1 MYRKLIPEIKKAGFE
16 IIDPWKLTDQ
26 QYIQDIIDSIAIIVE
41 YTKGM
46 EYDDLIEDR
55 KTVDAVVRN
64 LEIIGEAANQMSK
77 KVKDQYVDIPWEKMV
92 SMRNKVI
99 HEYSGI
105 DLQILWQTIKEDLP
119 DLRERIKKVKT
130 ETI

>member
-1 MYRKLIPEIKKAGFE
+1 MSERSAQL
-16 IIDPWKLTDQ
+16 
-26 QYIQDIIDSIAIIVE
+26 YIQDILDCIKVIIE
-41 YTKGM
+41 YVKGL
-46 EYDDLIEDR
+46 ECDDLLEDR

-64 LEIIGEAANQMSK
+64 LEIIGEAANHMPQ
-77 KVKDQYVDIPWEKMV
+77 KVKARYTDIPWEKMV

-119 DLRERIKKVKT
+119 ALKKSIEKVKA
-130 ETI
+130 ESK

>member
-1 MYRKLIPEIKKAGFE
+1 MPERSAQ
-16 IIDPWKLTDQ
+16 L
-26 QYIQDIIDSIAIIVE
+26 YIQDIIDSIAIIVE